1 MKKVIIDGSR
11 IESRADMHDV
21 LAKGLDFPEWYGKN
35 LDALHD
41 CLTDISEECEIVI
54 ENDEKLRNALERQYK
69 GFMKVFEDAA
79 EETGKIKITKI

>member
-1 MKKVIIDGSR
+1 MKKVIIDGSK

-79 EETGKIKITKI
+79 EETGKIRIIK